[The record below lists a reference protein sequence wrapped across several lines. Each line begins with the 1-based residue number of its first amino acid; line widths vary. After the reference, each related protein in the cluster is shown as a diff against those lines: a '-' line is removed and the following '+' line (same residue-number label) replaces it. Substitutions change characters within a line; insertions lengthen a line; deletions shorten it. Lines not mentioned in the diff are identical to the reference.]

1 MQVGKIMVVDDA
13 AFMREMLKD
22 VLRTAGHEIAV
33 EAANGEE
40 AVNLYK
46 RVKPDLVTMDITMPE
61 MDGLEALRAIK
72 EHDPKAKVIMCSAI
86 GQKSLVISAIQAGA
100 KDFVIKPFHKERL
113 LETVRKVLA
122 Q

>member
-13 AFMREMLKD
+13 AFMRQMLKD

-33 EAANGEE
+33 EATNGEE

-61 MDGLEALRAIK
+61 MDGVEALRAIK
-72 EHDPKAKVIMCSAI
+72 KHDPKAKVIMCSAI
-86 GQKSLVISAIQAGA
+86 GQKSMVISAIQAGA

>member
-13 AFMREMLKD
+13 AFMRQMLKD

-61 MDGLEALRAIK
+61 MDGVEALRAIK
-72 EHDPKAKVIMCSAI
+72 KYDPKAKVIICSAI
-86 GQKSLVISAIQAGA
+86 GQKSMVISAIQAGA